1 MIDDYTNPSFDPTN
15 YNIPG
20 VPYSATDTSYS
31 APEAPPENS
40 GAPTQADI
48 SADTSGS
55 TTMPDAAAPTQSSSG
70 GGGALS
76 KVLSS
81 LGLGGGNT
89 SNTAALNAAIG
100 LLSAYGKY
108 KSNAAGAKLPNMPAM
123 GALPTL
129 PGSNTAG
136 YGPNGGYNFA
146 NYGKS
151 GAGNGYAP
159 RTPSTPA
166 PSYFTYGSGPEH
178 QFFQQV
184 TGKGAPIAP
193 VTMAAGG
200 AVPTFDMGGMVPN
213 MGATPRPAAAPQPM
227 LGPAPP
233 KPMAPQGPPP
243 APMGAPQ
250 PRPPSTMMQ
259 RMQAVKPFA
268 RGGTVPHFDAG
279 GMASYNNMM
288 NTIAAGN
295 LASQRAQK
303 PKAGFGP
310 NDDDYPFNLKTAL
323 NDPKQLI
330 ENKHQTDARHFREA
344 SSASQSAGYAS
355 GGAPQGALHAAM
367 NPGVSRH
374 VTGPGD
380 GTSDSIPARLAN
392 GEYVMDAQ
400 LVSMLGN
407 GDNSAGAKRLDEF
420 RQNVRAHK
428 GAALAKGKM
437 APDAKP
443 LHKYMGGQ

>member
-1 MIDDYTNPSFDPTN
+1 MATKKLPRFDDGGYVDELAP
-15 YNIPG
+15 I
-20 VPYSATDTSYS
+20 DTSWADQYYVND
-31 APEAPPENS
+31 NS
-40 GAPTQADI
+40 GPSASDIANLTSNATTGANSIQAQVGSNPAAAMDNP
-48 SADTSGS
+48 AGTSGS
-55 TTMPDAAAPTQSSSG
+55 S
-70 GGGALS
+70 GALS
-76 KVLSS
+76 KVLSN

-89 SNTAALNAAIG
+89 SNTAALNAAVG

-108 KSNAAGAKLPNMPAM
+108 KSNSAGTKLPNMPAL

-136 YGPNGGYNFA
+136 YGPSGGYGYQNYQGA
-146 NYGKS
+146 NS
-151 GAGNGYAP
+151 GLGYAP
-159 RTPSTPA
+159 RGASPAVPA

-184 TGKGAPIAP
+184 TGKGGPITP
-193 VTMAAGG
+193 VTMANGG
-200 AVPTFDMGGMVPN
+200 PVPN
-213 MGATPRPAAAPQPM
+213 MGGMIPSMGARQMGGMLGSQPQM
-227 LGPAPP
+227 LGPAPQAP
-233 KPMAPQGPPP
+233 VMQAPQQPQAPVRPPVPQGAPP

-259 RMQAVKPFA
+259 RMQAAKPAQPPRPFA
-268 RGGTVPHFDAG
+268 HGGQA
-279 GMASYNNMM
+279 
-288 NTIAAGN
+288 
-295 LASQRAQK
+295 
-303 PKAGFGP
+303 
-310 NDDDYPFNLKTAL
+310 
-323 NDPKQLI
+323 
-330 ENKHQTDARHFREA
+330 
-344 SSASQSAGYAS
+344 
-355 GGAPQGALHAAM
+355 QGALHAAM

-420 RQNVRAHK
+420 RKNVRAHK
-428 GAALAKGKM
+428 GSALAKGKM